1 MGRRSTRWSW
11 VLLPEDEAVERW
23 RWEQRA
29 GRVVAGIALGLAI
42 VAVVVAVVNLRSEGS
57 LVHAEAVAIAE
68 RDDSRTLVEWQDEG
82 GVQRAVYEEREQG
95 LAVGDTIDVVYP
107 AGHPEEV
114 RAADGPEIL
123 IGMLA
128 MFVVVVGGVAVGYV
142 VRYRPRARQLD
153 LVAAAAPGAPRTV
166 EIVEGNGRSVVLERD
181 LERDVVLA
189 AGIGGASTLDLPLPP
204 SPQDAVVVGDVAKG
218 SVVVVRLGDSLL
230 NTDGRVRA
238 MPSSG
243 LVPPP
248 D

>member
-1 MGRRSTRWSW
+1 MATVTITTRERRT
-11 VLLPEDEAVERW
+11 
-23 RWEQRA
+23 
-29 GRVVAGIALGLAI
+29 GL
-42 VAVVVAVVNLRSEGS
+42 R
-57 LVHAEAVAIAE
+57 
-68 RDDSRTLVEWQDEG
+68 
-82 GVQRAVYEEREQG
+82 
-95 LAVGDTIDVVYP
+95 
-107 AGHPEEV
+107 
-114 RAADGPEIL
+114 
-123 IGMLA
+123 
-128 MFVVVVGGVAVGYV
+128 YV

-230 NTDGRVRA
+230 NTDCRVRA